1 MSMVVLVMLSYGGKG
16 TVMCADDEMVTLQ
29 EIVNSFSQCPALN
42 RKPKLVLIQ
51 ACGAILKG

>member
-1 MSMVVLVMLSYGGKG
+1 MVVLVMLSYGGKG

-42 RKPKLVLIQ
+42 GKPKLVLIQ